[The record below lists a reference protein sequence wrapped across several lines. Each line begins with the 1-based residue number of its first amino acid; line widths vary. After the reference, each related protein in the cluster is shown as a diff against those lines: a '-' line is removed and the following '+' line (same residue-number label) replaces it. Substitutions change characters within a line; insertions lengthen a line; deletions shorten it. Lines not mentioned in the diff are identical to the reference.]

1 MTVIL
6 IITLL
11 GWIFALIGWWY
22 ESRYRKK
29 TVKAIRQELK
39 AEIRWIEINSYQDI
53 KKKEIETYK
62 HAIKI
67 VERYIFDE

>member
-39 AEIRWIEINSYQDI
+39 AEIRWIEINRYQDI

>member
-6 IITLL
+6 IITAL

-39 AEIRWIEINSYQDI
+39 AEIRWIEINNYQDI

>member
-11 GWIFALIGWWY
+11 GWIFALVGWWY

-39 AEIRWIEINSYQDI
+39 AEIRWIEINNYQDI

-62 HAIKI
+62 DAIKI